1 MNKPKS
7 SEQPDCVALIVSS
20 GRGHRFGGEIPKQ
33 YLKLGGQSVLVHS
46 IKIFQSH
53 PRIEKIRVVI
63 HPDDQELYDDAVLD
77 LVLLNPIFGGDTRQD
92 SVRLGLE
99 SFHDITPKSILIH
112 DAARPFINTHII
124 NQLLETLDE
133 GELGVIPGILQT
145 DTLKRAKNNI
155 VTDTIDRTDLWSV
168 QTPQAFNYQAILKAH
183 RYAGDTQS
191 TDDSSIM
198 EQSGTKVIIIQG
210 SNENFKIT
218 IADDL
223 TRGERCLL
231 LNEAQKVTRIG
242 IGFDVHRFE
251 SGKSVILCGIEIP
264 FSKSLEGHSDA
275 DVGMHAITDALF
287 GAIGVGDIG
296 LFFPPN
302 DPQWKDVSSDV
313 FLSRAGKEIA
323 NYGAAIT
330 NIDLTI
336 ICEAPKIANY
346 RDLMR
351 NNIANILNISYAQIN
366 IKGTTT
372 ERLGFTGRGEGIAA
386 EAVASVTM

>member
-1 MNKPKS
+1 
-7 SEQPDCVALIVSS
+7 
-20 GRGHRFGGEIPKQ
+20 
-33 YLKLGGQSVLVHS
+33 
-46 IKIFQSH
+46 
-53 PRIEKIRVVI
+53 
-63 HPDDQELYDDAVLD
+63 

-296 LFFPPN
+296 LFFPPS